1 MMFKTTSITTI
12 VSPNGKT
19 ALGVRRHKTIPSNF
33 KSYKFTNL
41 RCSHDLNLLHEF
53 SEHLASPKMN
63 ADGHLSN
70 EFVWNNRN
78 ASISKHEMNIQL
90 SETFYTT
97 NNVTID

>member
-19 ALGVRRHKTIPSNF
+19 ALGVRRHKTILSNF

-41 RCSHDLNLLHEF
+41 RCSHDLNFLHEL

-63 ADGHLSN
+63 ATATYLINLFG
-70 EFVWNNRN
+70 
-78 ASISKHEMNIQL
+78 
-90 SETFYTT
+90 TT
-97 NNVTID
+97 QMRLLVNMK

>member
-1 MMFKTTSITTI
+1 MFRTTSITTI

-19 ALGVRRHKTIPSNF
+19 ALEVRRHKTILSNF

-53 SEHLASPKMN
+53 SEHLASQKKKKMN

-90 SETFYTT
+90 SENF
-97 NNVTID
+97 

>member
-19 ALGVRRHKTIPSNF
+19 ALGVRRHKPILSNF

-70 EFVWNNRN
+70 EFVWNNKN
-78 ASISKHEMNIQL
+78 ASISKHEMNIQS
-90 SETFYTT
+90 SETF
-97 NNVTID
+97 